1 MRQYK
6 NILIALLLLTL
17 IDALP
22 STAQVSVDKKSQNLG
37 ALRLYSQNVSTFTL
51 KNTTSRPIEITK
63 IVCSSSVMDA
73 VSDRTTIPARGAAVI
88 TVTDRA
94 DLVGRYTKAVYVYT
108 SAAQKPVT
116 LTLKGRVFL
125 DPDLMMQ
132 FSGEENEEDNF
143 SVDYGDLSFSTDNI
157 EFDYVNDGDI
167 VSKTIFVTNKGSEPC
182 KPNLL
187 HLPSY
192 LSVKA
197 TPAEL
202 RPGRKGYLTVTLDS
216 RKLNHNLGL
225 TQDVVYASSFEGE
238 NVAPDKE
245 IPVSIVLFDTTTVL
259 RSNMAPEIS
268 LSTNELRL
276 PKSNKAKL
284 RGTVTISN
292 TGHSPLEIKS
302 LQVFHP
308 AVNVS
313 LPKTTLAPDEK
324 VQMKVTLVRKYFD
337 RSTARHRIL
346 MITNDYR
353 NPVVLISILH

>member
-1 MRQYK
+1 MFRYR
-6 NILIALLLLTL
+6 ILSCALLWAMLFAAMPM
-17 IDALP
+17 I
-22 STAQVSVDKKSQNLG
+22 AQISVDRKSQNLG

-51 KNTTSRPIEITK
+51 KNTTSRPIEIKK
-63 IVCSSSVMDA
+63 IVCSSSVMAA
-73 VSDRTTIPARGAAVI
+73 VSDRTTIPSRGTALI

-94 DLVGRYTKAVYVYT
+94 DLVGRYTRAVYVYT

-132 FSGEENEEDNF
+132 FSGDEGEDEDF

-167 VSKTIFVTNKGSEPC
+167 VSKTIFVTNKGSETC

-197 TPAEL
+197 TPTEL
-202 RPGRKGYLTVTLDS
+202 RPGHKGYLTVTLDS

-238 NVAPDKE
+238 NVATDKE
-245 IPVSIVLFDTTTVL
+245 IPVSIVLFDTTTVV
-259 RSNMAPEIS
+259 RSQLAPEIS

-284 RGTVTISN
+284 RGTVTITN

-313 LPKTTLAPDEK
+313 LSKTALAPGEK
-324 VQMKVTLVRKYFD
+324 VQMKVTLVRKYLD
-337 RSTARHRIL
+337 RSSARHRIL

-353 NPVVLISILH
+353 NPVVLISILQ

>member
-1 MRQYK
+1 M
-6 NILIALLLLTL
+6 LFASLFG
-17 IDALP
+17 ALP
-22 STAQVSVDKKSQNLG
+22 MAGQVSVDRKSQNLG

-51 KNTTSRPIEITK
+51 KNTTSRPIEINK
-63 IVCSSSVMDA
+63 IVCSSSVMEA
-73 VSDRTTIPARGAAVI
+73 VSNLKEIPARGTAVI

-94 DLVGRYTKAVYVYT
+94 DLVGRYTRAVYVYT
-108 SAAQKPVT
+108 SAMQKPVT

-132 FSGEENEEDNF
+132 FSGDENEQEDF

-167 VSKTIFVTNKGSEPC
+167 VSKTIFVTNKGSETC

-187 HLPSY
+187 HLPPY

-197 TPAEL
+197 TPTEL

-238 NVAPDKE
+238 NVAADKE

-259 RSNMAPEIS
+259 RSSMAPEIS

-284 RGTVTISN
+284 RGTVSITN

-313 LPKTTLAPDEK
+313 LPKTTLAPGEK
-324 VQMKVTLVRKYFD
+324 VQMKVTLVRKYLD
-337 RSTARHRIL
+337 RSSARHRIL

-353 NPVVLISILH
+353 NPVVLISIMQ

>member
-1 MRQYK
+1 M
-6 NILIALLLLTL
+6 LLAVLVG
-17 IDALP
+17 AV
-22 STAQVSVDKKSQNLG
+22 TAVSQVSVDKKSQNLG
-37 ALRLYSQNVSTFTL
+37 VMRLYSQNTSTFTL
-51 KNTTSRPIEITK
+51 KNTTSRPIEIK
-63 IVCSSSVMDA
+63 KLECSSSVMEA
-73 VSDRTTIPARGAAVI
+73 KCDRKVIPARATAVV

-108 SAAQKPVT
+108 SAAQKPIT
-116 LTLKGRVFL
+116 LTLRGRVFL

-132 FSGEENEEDNF
+132 FSGDEQEEEDF

-157 EFDYVNDGDI
+157 EFDYVNDGDV
-167 VSKTIFVTNKGSEPC
+167 VSKTIFVTNKGSQPC

-197 TPAEL
+197 TPTEL
-202 RPGRKGYLTVTLDS
+202 RPGRKGYLTITLDS
-216 RKLNHNLGL
+216 RKLHHNLGL

-238 NVAPDKE
+238 NVAQDKE

-259 RSNMAPEIS
+259 RSQLAPAIS

-284 RGTVTISN
+284 RGRVTITN
-292 TGHSPLEIKS
+292 NGQSPLEIKS

-313 LPKTTLAPDEK
+313 LPKTTLAPGEK